1 MSPPKTGKTSPTHF
15 QINLGS
21 SPVNKAQVCEWT
33 DLHSEPCD
41 PPPPHPNMLA
51 MNRPQFRV
59 LLPTHPNML
68 AMNGPVFRV
77 PSPSPQICLQW
88 TDLHSESCYPHPST
102 LAMNRPNMKEMTY
115 VWQQR
120 PTPQWPRCPWWWP
133 RRSGLGW
140 VLCKTLRSCRVDTRT
155 PPLPCRCDMSRS
167 WNRGSGC
174 SQRYIHRSLRG
185 SLASI
190 WREGNDPEF
199 KVLSPPSQYSSN
211 EWTRVQSPVTPMPT
225 H

>member
-77 PSPSPQICLQW
+77 PSPSPQICLQQ
-88 TDLHSESCYPHPST
+88 TDLYSESCHTHIQICLQQTDLYSESCYPHIQIC
-102 LAMNRPNMKEMTY
+102 L
-115 VWQQR
+115 
-120 PTPQWPRCPWWWP
+120 QWTDLY
-133 RRSGLGW
+133 SE
-140 VLCKTLRSCRVDTRT
+140 
-155 PPLPCRCDMSRS
+155 SRHPHPKYA
-167 WNRGSGC
+167 C
-174 SQRYIHRSLRG
+174 
-185 SLASI
+185 
-190 WREGNDPEF
+190 
-199 KVLSPPSQYSSN
+199 N
-211 EWTRVQSPVTPMPT
+211 EQTCIQSPVTPIPVR
-225 H
+225 